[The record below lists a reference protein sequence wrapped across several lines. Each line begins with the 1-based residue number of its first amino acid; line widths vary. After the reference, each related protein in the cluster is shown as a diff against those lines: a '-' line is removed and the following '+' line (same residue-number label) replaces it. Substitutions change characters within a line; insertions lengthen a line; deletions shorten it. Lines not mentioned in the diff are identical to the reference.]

1 MKPIRKDILWKGIIE
16 DFFSDF
22 LIFFYPESQNIF
34 DFTKGFEFLDKELE
48 QIILPS
54 SSKNRIADKLVK
66 VYTKEGKEQWILVHI
81 EVQGYEDDEFSERM
95 FTYFYRIYDKYKKD
109 ISALAI
115 FTDDN
120 PKFHPKNFKKSFL
133 KTSVIYTYET
143 FKLSQYKPEDFQSG
157 NNPFSVVME
166 TALYGL
172 KKNKLTDEKLFLV
185 KLDLARRLNA
195 KGFSTETFGKLCSFI
210 KTYVSFDNS
219 KLLPKLDT
227 EIDTFNKIV
236 RPMGIIEAIQEERI
250 RQATEEVTDIVTKQV
265 TKKVTKQVT
274 EQVTQQVTQ
283 NILKGN
289 IQKLYNRGFT
299 VEVISEM
306 LEIPLEFVIES
317 VK

>member
-1 MKPIRKDILWKGIIE
+1 MKPIRKDILWKAIIE

-22 LIFFYPESQNIF
+22 LTFFYPEALDIF
-34 DFTKGFEFLDKELE
+34 DFSKNFEFLDKELE

-81 EVQGYEDDEFSERM
+81 EVQGYEDDEFAERM

-120 PKFHPKNFKKSFL
+120 PKFHPKSFQ
-133 KTSVIYTYET
+133 KTFIRTGVVYNYET
-143 FKLSQYKPEDFQSG
+143 FKLSDYKPKDFQGS
-157 NNPFSVVME
+157 NNPFAIVME

-172 KKNKLTDEKLFLV
+172 KKNKLKDEKLFAV
-185 KLDLARRLNA
+185 KLDLARRLNE
-195 KGFSTETFGKLCSFI
+195 KGFPKETFGKLCSFI
-210 KTYVSFDNS
+210 KTYVSFENS
-219 KLLPKLDT
+219 ELLPKLDT
-227 EIDTFNKIV
+227 EIDTINKIV

-250 RQATEEVTDIVTKQV
+250 RMATEEVTE
-265 TKKVTKQVT
+265 KVTEEVT
-274 EQVTQQVTQ
+274 EKVTQKVQ
-283 NILKGN
+283 KDN
-289 IQKLYNRGFT
+289 IQRLHKRGF
-299 VEVISEM
+299 EIEAISEM
-306 LEIPLEFVIES
+306 LGVPLEFAKDA

>member
-1 MKPIRKDILWKGIIE
+1 LT
-16 DFFSDF
+16 
-22 LIFFYPESQNIF
+22 FFYPKASNIF

-66 VYTKEGKEQWILVHI
+66 VYTKEGLEQWILVHI
-81 EVQGYEDDEFSERM
+81 EVQGYEDEEFSERM
-95 FTYFYRIYDKYKKD
+95 FTYFYRIYDKYRKD

-115 FTDDN
+115 FTNDN
-120 PKFHPKNFKKSFL
+120 PKFRPNYFKKSFL
-133 KTSVIYTYET
+133 GTGINYTYNT
-143 FKLSQYKPEDFQSG
+143 FKLSDFQPKDFRDS
-157 NNPFSVVME
+157 NNPFAVVME

-185 KLDLARRLNA
+185 KLDLARRLSA
-195 KGFSTETFGKLCSFI
+195 KGFQQETFGKLCSFI

-274 EQVTQQVTQ
+274 QQVTQ
-283 NILKGN
+283 YILKGN